1 MERLPY
7 DLEYDIELLLDESK
21 EAHPILAGYMDQYIV
36 DEINGLKIILRKDS
50 IEAACNSVDPNG
62 VSEDGRVDPEIVEI
76 LTTGSINP
84 RLN

>member
-7 DLEYDIELLLDESK
+7 DLEYDIELLLDESE

-36 DEINGLKIILRKDS
+36 DEINGAKIILRKDS
-50 IEAACNSVDPNG
+50 IEAACSSVGPNSIND
-62 VSEDGRVDPEIVEI
+62 DGRVDPEIVDI